1 MCLTG
6 NRKEWLRVS
15 APGPRPVARLLY
27 RYGVCGAG
35 VGGAAGET
43 GFLGLTLL
51 ISGPEAL
58 WQVG

>member
-1 MCLTG
+1 M
-6 NRKEWLRVS
+6 S
-15 APGPRPVARLLY
+15 APGPRPVAKALIPLW
-27 RYGVCGAG
+27 VCGAG